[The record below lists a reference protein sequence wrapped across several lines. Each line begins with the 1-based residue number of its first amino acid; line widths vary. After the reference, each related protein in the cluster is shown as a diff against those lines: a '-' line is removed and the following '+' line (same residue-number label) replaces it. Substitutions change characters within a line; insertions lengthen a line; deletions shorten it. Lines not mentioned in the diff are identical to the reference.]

1 MRKKSIIRLFFL
13 LGLMFL
19 VLTGC
24 KGKSV
29 ANENI

>member
-19 VLTGC
+19 VLAGC

-29 ANENI
+29 GK